1 MLTSERLCREKSQLQ
16 NLWSDHTPR
25 REERRGREV
34 GREKVVIGRE
44 LKGRRGRRG
53 TSERETWSCICSEV
67 DNHVTFSDFSHLIL
81 SVRLKLVNYTFS
93 DDWIIDNKTFQN
105 IVPVHLEGGQGE
117 GGEKERLRDEEGGKR
132 ERGDKWG
139 EMKTSYTHI
148 TTTVGILPSILS
160 PSLPLPL
167 TRYACSRRSSISA
180 RTTLA

>member
-34 GREKVVIGRE
+34 GREKVVIGKE
-44 LKGRRGRRG
+44 LKGRRG
-53 TSERETWSCICSEV
+53 TSERGTWSCICSEV

-81 SVRLKLVNYTFS
+81 SVRLKLVSYIFS

-117 GGEKERLRDEEGGKR
+117 GKEREG
-132 ERGDKWG
+132 
-139 EMKTSYTHI
+139 
-148 TTTVGILPSILS
+148 
-160 PSLPLPL
+160 
-167 TRYACSRRSSISA
+167 RRKG
-180 RTTLA
+180 

>member
-44 LKGRRGRRG
+44 LKGRRG

-81 SVRLKLVNYTFS
+81 SVRLKLVNYIFS

-117 GGEKERLRDEEGGKR
+117 GGQGEGKEREG
-132 ERGDKWG
+132 
-139 EMKTSYTHI
+139 
-148 TTTVGILPSILS
+148 
-160 PSLPLPL
+160 
-167 TRYACSRRSSISA
+167 RRKG
-180 RTTLA
+180 